1 MLYNKN
7 KIALVDCNSFY
18 VSCER
23 LFNPSLIKK
32 PIVVLSSNDGCII
45 SRSTEA
51 KALGIKMGEPYFKVE
66 KIIKEN
72 DVKTFSTNFSL
83 YGDISRRVM
92 KTLNQFSPQIEI
104 YSIDEAFL
112 DLCSIKDG
120 DLLEYGNKIRR
131 TVLKWTGI
139 QTSIGIANTKTLSKA
154 ANYIAKKEKSGVID
168 LVNSKQIDKLLS
180 EIKINDVWGVGRQ
193 LTKFYIKNG
202 INTAYDLKKMH
213 NGWIKKNTNVFGSR
227 TAMELRGFSC
237 VSLEP
242 YEEKR
247 KNCCVSRSFGKKV
260 TKLEDLSEA
269 ITIHCLNAAEKIRLD
284 KQTVKKITVFIRTSP
299 FQKDKNYYANSKDI
313 DLPIRTNDSIELVKQ
328 ALTALESIYKEGYRY
343 QKTGIVLSGL
353 KDANI
358 YNKNLFSTI
367 NNDEKRIKLMQ
378 AIDHTNIKYG
388 RNSLSIAQAGLKKKL
403 NIKKISL
410 ETGTGNFFAP
420 ARKLFDKCGFKI
432 CEPFAHY
439 KKDLDACYMSLLISN

>member
-1 MLYNKN
+1 MLCNKN

-23 LFNPSLIKK
+23 LFNPSIIKK
-32 PIVVLSSNDGCII
+32 PVVVLSSNDGCVI
-45 SRSTEA
+45 SRSAEA
-51 KALGIKMGEPYFKVE
+51 KILGIKMGEPYFKVK
-66 KIIKEN
+66 KIVKEN

-92 KTLNQFSPQIEI
+92 KTLKQFSPRMEI

-112 DLCSIKDG
+112 DLNSVKDEN
-120 DLLEYGNKIRR
+120 LLEHCYRIRE
-131 TVLKWTGI
+131 TILKWTGI
-139 QTSIGIANTKTLSKA
+139 PTSIGVAKTKTLSKA
-154 ANYIAKKEKSGVID
+154 ANYVAKKEKSGVID
-168 LVNSKQIDKLLS
+168 FVNSQQTDKFLS
-180 EIKINDVWGVGRQ
+180 NVKINDVWGVGKQ
-193 LTKFYIKNG
+193 LTKFYIRNG
-202 INTAYDLKKMH
+202 INTAYELKKKN

-227 TAMELRGFSC
+227 TAMELKGIPC
-237 VSLEP
+237 VSLES
-242 YEEKR
+242 YQEKR

-269 ITIHCLNAAEKIRLD
+269 IATHCLNAAEKIRLD

-299 FQKDKNYYANSKDI
+299 FLIRNKYYANSKSI
-313 DLPIRTNDSIELVKQ
+313 DLPIRTNDSIMLIKQ
-328 ALTALESIYKEGYRY
+328 ALIALKSIYKKGYRY

-367 NNDEKRIKLMQ
+367 NNDEKRIRLMQ

-388 RNSLSIAQAGLKKKL
+388 RNALSIAQARLKKKW
-403 NIKKISL
+403 NIKRQHSSKID
-410 ETGTGNFFAP
+410 TAC
-420 ARKLFDKCGFKI
+420 FDFLPTVKI
-432 CEPFAHY
+432 A
-439 KKDLDACYMSLLISN
+439 